1 MSHVFKARLMIWGF
15 YLPLAIIFFPLFS
28 LVLGVLLASEMISK
42 SYRGTMRQAELE
54 DELRSTP

>member
-1 MSHVFKARLMIWGF
+1 MTQVFKTRLMIWGF
-15 YLPLAIIFFPLFS
+15 YLPLAIFLFPLFS

-54 DELRSTP
+54 DELRSTQ